1 VKIAL
6 DLDGTLITCE
16 PRQSAVLE
24 AALKPRRLSVDT
36 RRVWGLK
43 RKGASTEDALVT
55 VGLSRADAREVAR
68 DWRRMIEAPAWL
80 ALDQVIDGVYET
92 LDEMC
97 CMSAHLM
104 LLTARSRREWLEQ
117 QLRHLRLSR
126 FFRSV
131 IVVSPERATQEKAQ
145 CLSEE
150 SVAAFIGDTESDM
163 RAASSAR
170 VAFYAVET
178 GQRDAAFLARA
189 SESAVYSDLAS
200 VWNKLKSDS
209 KYSGPSGRS

>member
-1 VKIAL
+1 MKIAL

-24 AALKPRRLSVDT
+24 AALKPRRLSVDA
-36 RRVWGLK
+36 RRVWRLK
-43 RKGASTEDALVT
+43 RNGASTEDALVT
-55 VGLSRADAREVAR
+55 VGLSRGDAREVVR
-68 DWRRMIEAPAWL
+68 DWRRMIEEPAWL
-80 ALDQVIDGVYET
+80 ALDHVISGVYET

-97 CMSAHLM
+97 CMSVHLM

-117 QLRHLRLSR
+117 QLKHLRLSC

-131 IVVSPERATQEKAQ
+131 IVVSPERAPQEKAQ
-145 CLSEE
+145 RLSEE

-178 GQRDAAFLARA
+178 GQRNAEFLARA
-189 SESAVYSDLAS
+189 SESVVYSDLAT
-200 VWNKLKSDS
+200 VWNKLKSESINSDS
-209 KYSGPSGRS
+209 SGRS